1 MAARSVAAF
10 RSVKRLSGLG
20 LARTCRQVSPLIY
33 TKASVII
40 NTIVSFT
47 QAIRDAKKC

>member
-10 RSVKRLSGLG
+10 RSVKRLSGFG

-33 TKASVII
+33 RKASVIF
-40 NTIVSFT
+40 NTIVSPT
-47 QAIRDAKKC
+47 QGIRYAKKC